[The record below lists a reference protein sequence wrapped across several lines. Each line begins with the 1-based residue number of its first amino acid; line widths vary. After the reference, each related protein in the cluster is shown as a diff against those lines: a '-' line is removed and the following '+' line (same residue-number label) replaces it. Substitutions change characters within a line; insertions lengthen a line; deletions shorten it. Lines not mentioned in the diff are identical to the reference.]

1 MILPGRGGQAEF
13 QEMKPV
19 RRRFANF
26 TLEKGI
32 PDTQADFAGLPA
44 MNSS

>member
-1 MILPGRGGQAEF
+1 MILRGGGGQAEF
-13 QEMKPV
+13 QEMKTG

-32 PDTQADFAGLPA
+32 PETQAGIVGECR
-44 MNSS
+44 